1 MACNRNTIN
10 CPITKANRPPCCIEG
25 FKNLLFYITDLL
37 DKNDI
42 TYWLDYGTLLGAVRN
57 GEIIPWDSDIDLG
70 TLGTEV
76 EKIWS
81 LRNQILEDGY
91 DFRVH
96 QLSGTKSAQASD
108 IIVPEESHTI
118 YVFYSKINKLSLEIP
133 VWDTNPKPGYA
144 WQYTRRWY
152 GACERASGKAFS
164 KLYVHPC
171 DEIEMYGRKFSIPDK
186 VEQFLEHRYGHNWR
200 TPTNG

>member
-10 CPITKANRPPCCIEG
+10 CPITKADRPPCCIEG

-42 TYWLDYGTLLGAVRN
+42 IYWLDYGTLLGAVRN
-57 GEIIPWDSDIDLG
+57 GEIIPWDTDIDLG

-76 EKIWS
+76 EKICS
-81 LRNQILEDGY
+81 LKDQILADGY

-96 QLSGTKSAQASD
+96 QLNGPQSAQAHDVVNFKSA
-108 IIVPEESHTI
+108 HTI

-133 VWDTNPKPGYA
+133 VWDTKPEYA
-144 WQYTRRWY
+144 WQYDRRWY
-152 GACERASGKAFS
+152 GEGERAIGKAFS
-164 KLYVHPC
+164 KLYVHPR
-171 DEIEMYGRKFSIPDK
+171 DEIEMYGRKFKCPNK
-186 VEQFLEHRYGHNWR
+186 VEQFLEYRYGPNWR
-200 TPTNG
+200 TPTNE